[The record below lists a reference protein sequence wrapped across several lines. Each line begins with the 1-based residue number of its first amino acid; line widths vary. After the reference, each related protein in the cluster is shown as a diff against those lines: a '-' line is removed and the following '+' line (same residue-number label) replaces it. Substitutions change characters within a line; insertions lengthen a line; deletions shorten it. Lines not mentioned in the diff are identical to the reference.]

1 MLALAAA
8 IAGRNMIR
16 NDDEEEEGVPQIFDS
31 ALVCNR
37 SLTGLVIANLMQ
49 FSVAFICQRL

>member
-1 MLALAAA
+1 MITIYVRGFYLPGFEMIPTVSMLALAAA

-31 ALVCNR
+31 AP
-37 SLTGLVIANLMQ
+37 GL
-49 FSVAFICQRL
+49 